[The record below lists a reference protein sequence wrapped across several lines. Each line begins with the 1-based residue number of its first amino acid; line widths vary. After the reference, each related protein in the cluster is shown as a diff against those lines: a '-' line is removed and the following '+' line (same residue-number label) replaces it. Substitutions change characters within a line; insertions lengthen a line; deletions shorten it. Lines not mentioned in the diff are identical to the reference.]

1 VRGASTV
8 TASTYNPDGTVATRT
23 DYAVSSSASAFSYD
37 WRGNELS
44 ATSPLYSGSTT
55 FAWRLDGLIASR
67 SWPTGVNAAV
77 FGYDAAKR
85 PTDLAETLSGAGQA
99 TFSQAYDRGGNV
111 TSEDRTIS
119 GISGVAG
126 AGSQSFSYDALH
138 RVTGSSLSGGPT
150 QSYAYDAN
158 SNRTS
163 WDDGST
169 TTTYDYNATDELTA
183 QHTTGSDRY
192 YTYDTYGNLTSSA
205 VVLGGTTAYTY
216 DEANHL
222 ASITPPAGSASS
234 FSVDALGRQWTK
246 SVGGSLAETYGY
258 AATSDSV
265 VQIDRRSSPYGEP

>member
-1 VRGASTV
+1 MIARATTGTSARIRARPGECDVIVR
-8 TASTYNPDGTVATRT
+8 
-23 DYAVSSSASAFSYD
+23 
-37 WRGNELS
+37 
-44 ATSPLYSGSTT
+44 
-55 FAWRLDGLIASR
+55 
-67 SWPTGVNAAV
+67 
-77 FGYDAAKR
+77 
-85 PTDLAETLSGAGQA
+85 
-99 TFSQAYDRGGNV
+99 
-111 TSEDRTIS
+111 
-119 GISGVAG
+119 
-126 AGSQSFSYDALH
+126 ALE
-138 RVTGSSLSGGPT
+138 RVTDQEASSGQSRPGAYQLMTPCTGSPASSLSGGPT

-163 WDDGST
+163 WDDGTNS
-169 TTTYDYNATDELTA
+169 TTYDYNATDELTA